1 MPSTYTTSLLDSIF
15 GGMGHMSQNRAVL
28 LRKVRPSP
36 GISLCVCLLN
46 SHFRKISSCFVVLS
60 IFGVMVMEQPLQRH
74 LCEPDLFFPYLVHI
88 LPHTGHITCLILPS
102 SGILLFKEDITR
114 ENAHAARAFPMF
126 YQRVLST
133 LYLVSKKIK
142 PPIILIYLD
151 NRRLKP
157 TRFVL

>member
-1 MPSTYTTSLLDSIF
+1 
-15 GGMGHMSQNRAVL
+15 MSQNRAVF

-46 SHFRKISSCFVVLS
+46 SHFKKTCSCFVVLS
-60 IFGVMVMEQPLQRH
+60 ILGVMVMEQVLQRH

-88 LPHTGHITCLILPS
+88 LPHTGQITCLILS
-102 SGILLFKEDITR
+102 SSEILLFKEDITR
-114 ENAHAARAFPMF
+114 ESAHTARVFPLF

-142 PPIILIYLD
+142 PPITLIYLD
-151 NRRLKP
+151 NQRLKP

>member
-1 MPSTYTTSLLDSIF
+1 
-15 GGMGHMSQNRAVL
+15 MSQNRAVF

-46 SHFRKISSCFVVLS
+46 SHFKKTCSCFVVLS
-60 IFGVMVMEQPLQRH
+60 ILGVMVMEQVLQRH

-88 LPHTGHITCLILPS
+88 LPHTGQITCLILS
-102 SGILLFKEDITR
+102 SSEILLFKEDITR
-114 ENAHAARAFPMF
+114 ESAHTARVFPLF

-142 PPIILIYLD
+142 PLIILIYLD
-151 NRRLKP
+151 NQ
-157 TRFVL
+157 RFLATLFFL